1 MRPPVKRDKIA
12 NELKARILGGIL
24 PPGGRIPAEQEL
36 AHQWNVARDTL
47 RDALRILEEEG
58 LIERIPGKGTFVR
71 ARTEK
76 EPGNVVTFLLPCA
89 DILADRIG
97 YRTSLI
103 TREMLCGA
111 MIEGGKQKLRIET
124 VAVSPTN
131 RNDDIDWHALSHL
144 EASAKVIVFTL
155 WYRPLFSFLAERK
168 CRVALITTG
177 SENRRAA
184 QSGLTGG
191 WIHLHENVPAV
202 MRTADAFLRTE
213 YECGRT
219 CAILQ
224 NYAGEI
230 QEGFDLFPD
239 APCSELLFFTRAEHD
254 RKYRELMN
262 ALYRRLRFAALF
274 QQTPCLHAFD
284 YSRSLNANLGLPE
297 RVRILTYC
305 ETPYNTRLPVRIP
318 ALNFNFRELGAAA
331 VRLLKTSGENT
342 PDYVIEPFIDFFQ

>member
-1 MRPPVKRDKIA
+1 M
-12 NELKARILGGIL
+12 
-24 PPGGRIPAEQEL
+24 
-36 AHQWNVARDTL
+36 ARDIR
-47 RDALRILEEEG
+47 RDA
-58 LIERIPGKGTFVR
+58 V
-71 ARTEK
+71 
-76 EPGNVVTFLLPCA
+76 
-89 DILADRIG
+89 
-97 YRTSLI
+97 
-103 TREMLCGA
+103 
-111 MIEGGKQKLRIET
+111 QKLRQNLRRAARTRRIHRDECE
-124 VAVSPTN
+124 VGGERSERPQERFRVLV
-131 RNDDIDWHALSHL
+131 R
-144 EASAKVIVFTL
+144 EASVDEAECFS
-155 WYRPLFSFLAERK
+155 RPDFPQG
-168 CRVALITTG
+168 G

-224 NYAGEI
+224 NYAGEM

-239 APCSELLFFTRAEHD
+239 APCSELLFFTQAEHD
-254 RKYRELMN
+254 RKYREQMN
-262 ALYRRLRFAALF
+262 ALYRRFRFDGLF
-274 QQTPCLHAFD
+274 LQTPCLHAFD